1 MSKATKSTLFIV
13 AILILDQALKIW
25 IKTHMTL
32 GQEFSVIGNWFI
44 LHFIENNGMAFGM
57 EFAGKTGKL
66 ILSIFRVIAV
76 VGIGL
81 YLRHLIK
88 EGAPYGLVF
97 SISAI
102 FAGAIGNIIDSAFYG
117 IIFTDS
123 GFFQLASIF
132 PKEGGYSSFLH
143 GRVVDMLYFPVLK
156 GHYPPWFPWN
166 SGGEFIF
173 FRPVFNLAD
182 SSITIGVSSI
192 LIFQKRFFTK

>member
-1 MSKATKSTLFIV
+1 MSKATKSTIFIIT
-13 AILILDQALKIW
+13 ILVLDQALKIW

-32 GQEFSVIGNWFI
+32 GQEFSIIGNWFI

-66 ILSIFRVIAV
+66 ILSIFRIIAV

-143 GRVVDMLYFPVLK
+143 GRVVDMLYFPVIK
-156 GHYPPWFPWN
+156 GYYPSWFPWN
-166 SGGEFIF
+166 AGGEFIF

-192 LIFQKRFFTK
+192 LIFQKHFFKK